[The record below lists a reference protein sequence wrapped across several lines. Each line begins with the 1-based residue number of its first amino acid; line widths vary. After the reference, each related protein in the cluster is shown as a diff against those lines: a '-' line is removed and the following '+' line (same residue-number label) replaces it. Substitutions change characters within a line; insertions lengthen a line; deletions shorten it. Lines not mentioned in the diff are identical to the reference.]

1 MTSVNSTR
9 ATIGIDIGGTKI
21 AGGLIAPDGT
31 ILKRDRRDSPA
42 QNVDEIAATVADVIS
57 DLAEGEDVERAG
69 VACAGYIDKSGTTVL
84 FSPNL
89 AWRDEPLKERLEK
102 SVDIEVTI
110 ENDANA
116 AAYGEFIHGAGH
128 DVDDMVMI
136 TIGTGVGG
144 GVIIDGELFRGSY
157 GIAAEIGHMR
167 VVPDGI
173 RCGCGNRGCL
183 ESYGSGRALVR
194 EARALVAGGS
204 PYAGGLA
211 DKCGGDARQ
220 LEGKHVTEAAQAGD
234 PAAVELLADIGRWIG
249 EGAASLTSVLDPARF
264 VIGGGVAD
272 AGDLLL
278 GPIREG
284 FGRQLTGR
292 GHRPTAT
299 FEIAQLGNDAGMV
312 GAAALV
318 RPAKA

>member
-9 ATIGIDIGGTKI
+9 ATIGIDIGGTKT

-42 QNVDEIAATVADVIS
+42 ENVDEIAATVADVIG
-57 DLAEGEDVERAG
+57 DLAEGQDVERAG
-69 VACAGYIDKSGTTVL
+69 VACAGYIDKAGTTVL

-89 AWRDEPLKERLEK
+89 AWRDEPLKKRLEK
-102 SVDIEVTI
+102 SVDVDVTI

-157 GIAAEIGHMR
+157 GIAAEIGHLR

-204 PYAGGLA
+204 PYAGALA
-211 DKCGGDARQ
+211 DKCGGDAGQ

-234 PAAVELLADIGRWIG
+234 PAAIELLADIGRWIG
-249 EGAASLTSVLDPARF
+249 EGAASLTSVLDPSRF

-278 GPIREG
+278 DPIREA

-292 GHRPTAT
+292 GHRPAAT
-299 FEIAQLGNDAGMV
+299 FEIARLGNDAGMV

>member
-42 QNVDEIAATVADVIS
+42 ENVDEIAATVADVIS

-102 SVDIEVTI
+102 SVDVEVTI

-234 PAAVELLADIGRWIG
+234 PAAIELLADIGRWIG

-278 GPIREG
+278 GPIREA

>member
-1 MTSVNSTR
+1 MNSTR

-42 QNVDEIAATVADVIS
+42 ENVDEIAATVADVIS

-102 SVDIEVTI
+102 SVDVEVTI

-116 AAYGEFIHGAGH
+116 AAYGEFVHGAGH

-211 DKCGGDARQ
+211 DKCGGDAGQ

-234 PAAVELLADIGRWIG
+234 RAAVELLADIGRWIG

-278 GPIREG
+278 GPIREA

>member
-42 QNVDEIAATVADVIS
+42 ENVDEIAATVADVIS

-102 SVDIEVTI
+102 SVDVEVTI

-116 AAYGEFIHGAGH
+116 AAYGEFVHGAGH

-211 DKCGGDARQ
+211 DKCGGDAGQ

-234 PAAVELLADIGRWIG
+234 RAAVELLADIGRWIG

-278 GPIREG
+278 GPIREA

>member
-42 QNVDEIAATVADVIS
+42 ENVDEIAATVADVIS

-102 SVDIEVTI
+102 SVDVEVTI

-211 DKCGGDARQ
+211 DRCGGDARQ
-220 LEGKHVTEAAQAGD
+220 LEGKHVTEMAQAGD

-278 GPIREG
+278 GPIREA